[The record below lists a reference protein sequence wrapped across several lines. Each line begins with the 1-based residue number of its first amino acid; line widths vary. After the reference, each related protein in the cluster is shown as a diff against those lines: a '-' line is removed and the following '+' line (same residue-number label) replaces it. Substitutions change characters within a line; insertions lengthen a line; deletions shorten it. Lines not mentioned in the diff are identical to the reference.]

1 MSDRL
6 AKENVVMISELLKY
20 TTVIVGFLN
29 FLTFQLSELVVIM
42 FSNANTFPQVSY
54 SELEFLVIL
63 NHKVKTMTK
72 HCYIL

>member
-6 AKENVVMISELLKY
+6 AKDNVVMISELLKY